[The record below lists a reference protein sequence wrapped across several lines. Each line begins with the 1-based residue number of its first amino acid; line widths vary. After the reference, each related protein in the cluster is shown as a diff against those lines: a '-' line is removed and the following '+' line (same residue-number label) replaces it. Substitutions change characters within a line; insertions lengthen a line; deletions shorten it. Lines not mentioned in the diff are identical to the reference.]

1 MEKLENETAETENN
15 GEADEVDLAEQEFAN
30 YCEANGFDH
39 DGDGMDDEDRESFLK
54 IKRRFVKAVKEGR
67 VIVDGTNLVYTVS
80 KFSAKEAGQKI
91 TVRRP
96 VGRDFLA
103 MDGYKETQ
111 QMNKFQA
118 FVSSFCGQ
126 EKSFVA
132 RLDIA
137 DRQFLQDI
145 GTLFLGS

>member
-1 MEKLENETAETENN
+1 MDNLEKETARAEEY
-15 GEADEVDLAEQEFAN
+15 GAAEVRDLAEQEFAN

-39 DGDGMDDEDRESFLK
+39 DADGMDDEDRESFLK
-54 IKRRFVKAVKEGR
+54 IKRRFVKAVKEAR
-67 VIVDGTNLVYTVS
+67 VIVDGTILVYTVS
-80 KFSAKEAGQKI
+80 KFSGKEAGRKI

-118 FVSSFCGQ
+118 FVSSFCGRR
-126 EKSFVA
+126 SP
-132 RLDIA
+132 LWP
-137 DRQFLQDI
+137 
-145 GTLFLGS
+145 GSI